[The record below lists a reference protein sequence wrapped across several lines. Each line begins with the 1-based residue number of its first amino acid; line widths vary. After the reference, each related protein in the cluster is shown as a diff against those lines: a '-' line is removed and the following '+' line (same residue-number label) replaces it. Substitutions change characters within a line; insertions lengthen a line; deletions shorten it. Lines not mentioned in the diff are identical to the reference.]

1 MVTAHVF
8 QYYKNYYTICQ
19 VKLIWQVPERNEL
32 HVIIN
37 MRVKT
42 DCLNLSIL
50 HNLEYTRL
58 YAKEMYE
65 TISFQILRIS
75 SFSKLSKPIDKQ
87 IDKPIADHNE

>member
-1 MVTAHVF
+1 
-8 QYYKNYYTICQ
+8 
-19 VKLIWQVPERNEL
+19 VPGRNEL

-75 SFSKLSKPIDKQ
+75 GISQNQTRDIHVVCLDMLTFFSNG
-87 IDKPIADHNE
+87 AV